1 MMKVTLLL
9 TLQTF
14 KDYVLWIK
22 IQKCFLLIRLVKIL
36 DNNLKNYKDK
46 VTIIDRAISSKT
58 SNDAL
63 MSADEV
69 FIYNHD
75 LDTYKTG
82 EFQRH
87 WKNLIYLKSLKTDCE
102 GGEWDIFTEENRDYI
117 RNNVKDSR

>member
-1 MMKVTLLL
+1 MDKNPEHV
-9 TLQTF
+9 F
-14 KDYVLWIK
+14 CIEPS
-22 IQKCFLLIRLVKIL
+22 IELVKIL

-75 LDTYKTG
+75 LDTYKTVSFKDFV
-82 EFQRH
+82 EKFNIS
-87 WKNLIYLKSLKTDCE
+87 KIDFLKTDCE
-102 GGEWDIFTEENRDYI
+102 GGEWDIFTEENQDYI
-117 RNNVKDSR
+117 KIMLKR